1 MNTHVDPT
9 LDRLTEQ
16 YRDSIEKPTDSEL
29 DQGLDE
35 LLDHVAAGSTGR
47 RRLAYWSLVTAG
59 VTLSALAVVQLTSR
73 MRNRDATSELPPLT
87 YQIDGGNV
95 IEGGYLRESGSA
107 GMQVRFS
114 EGSKLALTPGTRGRI
129 RAVDKDGARLA
140 VERGKASFAVTPS
153 DQRRWLVDVGP
164 FLVTVKGTVFTVAWD
179 PLTEQFQLDLQH
191 GRVLVSGPVSAG
203 EIALRTG
210 QRLVVD
216 LAKTES
222 VISEMPESVEGRPT
236 TAPATPIESGPSSP
250 PAAERPAAPR
260 GPAAARTTD
269 DRRWSRE
276 LALGHWDGILADAK
290 RMGVDTAL
298 GRVSSDDLFAL
309 ADAARYRQQANLARA
324 ALLAERRRF
333 PDSPRTLDAV
343 FLLGR
348 VEELREQGGGQA
360 LAWYDQYLAGA
371 PAGPF
376 AGEALGRKMTLTERL
391 RGPERAR
398 PVAEEYLRRFPK
410 GNYAGAARTLMR
422 AP

>member
-1 MNTHVDPT
+1 MNVHTDPT
-9 LDRLTEQ
+9 LDRLTER
-16 YRDSIEKPTDSEL
+16 YRDSIEEPTSTEL
-29 DQGLDE
+29 DRGLDE
-35 LLDHVAAGSTGR
+35 LLDHVASGKSGR
-47 RRLAYWSLVTAG
+47 RWVARLSVLTAG
-59 VTLSALAVVQLTSR
+59 LALSALAVVQLTSHL
-73 MRNRDATSELPPLT
+73 RDRASASALPPLT
-87 YQIDGGNV
+87 YQIDGGNM

-129 RAVDKDGARLA
+129 RSVDKDGARLA
-140 VERGKASFAVTPS
+140 VERGTASFAVTPS
-153 DQRRWLVDVGP
+153 EERRWLVDVGP

-179 PLTEQFQLDLQH
+179 PLSEQFQLDLQH

-210 QRLVVD
+210 QRLVVN

-222 VISEMPESVEGRPT
+222 VISEIHTDARPT
-236 TAPATPIESGPSSP
+236 TP
-250 PAAERPAAPR
+250 PAAPTLLGPSTQPGLTDRPAAPKTPTV
-260 GPAAARTTD
+260 GKVVD
-269 DRRWSRE
+269 DRRWTRE
-276 LALGHWDGILADAK
+276 LALGNWDRILADAK
-290 RMGVDTAL
+290 RMGVDAAL
-298 GRVSSDDLFAL
+298 GKVSSEDLFAL
-309 ADAARYRQQANLARA
+309 ADAARYRRQPSLARA

-333 PDSPRTLDAV
+333 PDSPRALDAV

-348 VEELREQGGGQA
+348 VEELREHGGEQA
-360 LAWYDQYLAGA
+360 LTWYEQYLAGA

-391 RGPERAR
+391 EGPERAR